1 METYLVLNLIF
12 LGVLIAIL
20 AFLKTIVVNKSTLIV
35 AAILLILTAVF
46 DSIIIGLGIVG
57 YDTEKILGVMIF
69 NAPIEDFFYTLLVII
84 AVPSLWKLIGK
95 IRHAKNA

>member
-12 LGVLIAIL
+12 LAIIVAAL
-20 AFLKTIVVNKSTLIV
+20 ALLRTLVISRSTLIV
-35 AAILLILTAVF
+35 AAILLILTAIF

-84 AVPSLWKLIGK
+84 AVPSLWKLIGN